1 MRRRLAWLL
10 IAFVAAGCAPLHPV
24 DSPRPRTVFLGDSIT
39 ANWAREPFIRDNAD
53 FVARGVSGETLAQ
66 IAARFDRD
74 VVAVHPAI
82 VHLLGGTND
91 VAENQGRET
100 DAEIQGHIAA
110 IVDLAQKN
118 GITVVLASIPPAAD
132 FSWRPG
138 LHPAPRIIR
147 LNDWIQDF
155 AARNGIEYAD
165 YWSVLATPDGAMKP
179 EFAPDGVH
187 PNADGY
193 LAMQGPARD
202 AIERALARRSR
213 GAAAAHGN

>member
-1 MRRRLAWLL
+1 MRRRAGWILFAL
-10 IAFVAAGCAPLHPV
+10 VVAGCVRLQPA
-24 DSPRPRTVFLGDSIT
+24 DSPRQRTVFLGDSIT

-53 FVARGVSGETLAQ
+53 FVARGISGETLAQ
-66 IAARFDRD
+66 IAARFERD
-74 VVAVHPAI
+74 VVAVHPAV

-91 VAENQGRET
+91 VAENQGHET

-110 IVDLAQKN
+110 IVDLARRN

-138 LHPAPRIIR
+138 LHPAPRIVR
-147 LNDWIQDF
+147 LNAWIRDF
-155 AARNGIEYAD
+155 AARNGLEFAD

-187 PNADGY
+187 PNSAGY
-193 LAMQGPARD
+193 LAMQAPARD
-202 AIERALARRSR
+202 AIERALARR
-213 GAAAAHGN
+213 

>member
-1 MRRRLAWLL
+1 MTARLAGILVAL
-10 IAFVAAGCAPLHPV
+10 VAAGCSHLHPV
-24 DSPRPRTVFLGDSIT
+24 DSPPPRTVFLGDSIT

-74 VVAVHPAI
+74 VVAVQPAV

-110 IVDLAQKN
+110 IVDLARKN
-118 GITVVLASIPPAAD
+118 GITVVLASIPPAGD

-147 LNDWIQDF
+147 LNAWIEDF

-165 YWSVLATPDGAMKP
+165 YWSVLATPDGAMRS

-187 PNADGY
+187 PNAAGY
-193 LAMQGPARD
+193 RAMQAPARD
-202 AIERALARRSR
+202 AIERALARRASGA
-213 GAAAAHGN
+213 GAAR